1 MNNLERIPVRI
12 EDICG
17 VVAGVV
23 LHPRARRN
31 VNLRASGNCRL
42 VELIDLGMVL
52 SHESPMNRPRIRLTL
67 FEPEE
72 CSLSISKSPQIGM
85 AVLPFLGH
93 EEFDVEGRQ
102 RQFVERQRVLNIA
115 HGQDNVVDHIVPLK
129 LPASR

>member
-23 LHPRARRN
+23 FHPRAGRN
-31 VNLRASGNCRL
+31 VILRARGDGRL
-42 VELIDLGMVL
+42 VELIDFGIVL

-72 CSLSISKSPQIGM
+72 CSLSIAKSPQIGM
-85 AVLPFLGH
+85 AVLPFVGH
-93 EEFDVEGRQ
+93 EELDVERRQ
-102 RQFVERQRVLNIA
+102 RRFVYRGDTR
-115 HGQDNVVDHIVPLK
+115 HGDSDE
-129 LPASR
+129 

>member
-42 VELIDLGMVL
+42 VELIDFGIVL
-52 SHESPMNRPRIRLTL
+52 SHESPMNRPRIRLTRANVSWSRWSAHITSPRHRPS
-67 FEPEE
+67 FEGDHWRNTELGRLQ
-72 CSLSISKSPQIGM
+72 SL
-85 AVLPFLGH
+85 AERDLPRIRGCRPRH
-93 EEFDVEGRQ
+93 
-102 RQFVERQRVLNIA
+102 N
-115 HGQDNVVDHIVPLK
+115 
-129 LPASR
+129 